1 MSSYTEMTKEVQFE
15 NALKMMSLKAF
26 DALLTCG
33 VRSLDG
39 LLRLTAEEMNNAAIP
54 EQTRKEIHK
63 IQRIIYDDKKTDI
76 ADELHITEMEMVA
89 EPLSPVHFEE
99 NDATPIPLKFIERL
113 PTRAKNLLSREQIN
127 TVERLFKLSEEDIFG
142 FVGIGRKTVHDIK
155 QLQVKIKF
163 QQNDPQNIA
172 TPSYSSDSKS
182 SPSSSKFMFRFVPH
196 AREHW
201 PCDPDEWSILSR
213 NLPELFWLTMPQVD
227 DEVRSVTTIGELG
240 FAGNELSKLLDYGF
254 LYDDPVDFLFNLSLG
269 YLVNIGLNNESID
282 KIFNALEIVYGNN
295 NLAKLFIASAK
306 VSDTTILYDIDT
318 EIVKE
323 LNAYCVFDILI
334 YELLETSNIKWS
346 EVSRITERQ
355 IIKRFGFNFQS
366 IKAISSVWKS
376 KTSIYKLVDDL
387 SNSLPIDAYASFQCL
402 TETFVRKI
410 IKKPYH
416 FTVVMGR
423 LGFLDERRWTLE
435 ELGQSL
441 QLTRERVRQIEK
453 QYISKI
459 EKPKTVEMLNRLWLS
474 VDGALASTGGVI
486 CTTEMATYLKSSFNW
501 PVRPSDESVASLISL
516 SPKYEVV
523 WASPSRIILPDHRC
537 ISCPEIRPV
546 FTKTVTDQVNGML
559 HFDIAKEK
567 MLEFCKGTGCA
578 TVRNITQFSD
588 GYLHYLDDAI
598 EEILADED
606 TLYTQYAW
614 AQKYGKRRLILFE
627 TILRNAGRPMHF
639 TEVHVEVNKD
649 RPTHSQFSERSVY
662 GNLERSSDLL
672 LWGAG
677 TFIHKELVTV
687 PVEIISKIEKDITSR
702 LIGDKLPYLSAT
714 GIYELYKA
722 PLQREGIPNTHALY
736 TCLRLSASDT
746 LLCNDYP
753 YVLLKS
759 GDGVRL
765 PIQLVLESFVLE
777 QEGVVALEQIK
788 NYALDK
794 LCVSEDVF
802 TVSHLP
808 KIPDLLRCNRGEY
821 IHLSSLNIDADK
833 LIPIVDHLK
842 GLLNNSNHVAVLK
855 LYNDKKISCR
865 LLGIT
870 TPMLLYSLIQFFF
883 SDQFDFS
890 RYPQI
895 SLEKQSESG
904 KGTMGVASEVI
915 QYILDKNAPCGFGEL
930 YQHFVDELGYK
941 QYSVY
946 NVHFNSQIL
955 RYSESVVVH
964 IDSLHWCDEK
974 QDALESIAS
983 VHMKNLT
990 CGGRFCGLISDL
1002 FEFSHEQLPCLP
1014 EHICWTSTLLGEL
1027 LSRGGRYR
1035 ILGIARNAYV
1045 SIPNDCNIE
1054 TFDDLISHILNAN
1067 YDGAANLDQFV
1078 SDMRSA
1084 GILKKSLTPV
1094 MLKEDGPVVIDGN
1107 VVKLARLR

>member
-1 MSSYTEMTKEVQFE
+1 VQFE
-15 NALKMMSLKAF
+15 NALKMMSVKAF

-33 VRSLDG
+33 VRNLDG
-39 LLRLTAEEMNNAAIP
+39 LLRLTAEEMNKAAVV
-54 EQTRKEIHK
+54 EQICKEVQK
-63 IQRIIYDDKKTDI
+63 IQSIITGNKVSDTVNQLQI
-76 ADELHITEMEMVA
+76 SEMEVVA
-89 EPLSPVHFEE
+89 EPSSPAYYEE
-99 NDATPIPLKFIERL
+99 SNATPIPSKLIERL
-113 PTRAKNLLSREQIN
+113 PTRARNLLAREQIS
-127 TVERLFKLSEEDIFG
+127 TVERLLALSEEDIFG
-142 FVGIGRKTVHDIK
+142 FVGIGRKSVHDIK

-163 QQNDPQNIA
+163 QQNAPQNIA
-172 TPSYSSDSKS
+172 TPSESSGSENSYSSHR
-182 SPSSSKFMFRFVPH
+182 FMFRFIPR
-196 AREHW
+196 AEEHW
-201 PCDPDEWSILSR
+201 PCDPAEWSILSR
-213 NLPELFWLTMPQVD
+213 NLPELFWLTIPQAD
-227 DEVRSVTTIGELG
+227 DEVRTVATIENLG
-240 FAGNELSKLLDYGF
+240 FSDNELSKLFEYGF
-254 LYDDPVDFLFNLSLG
+254 LYDDPVDLLFNLSIG
-269 YLVNIGLNNESID
+269 YLLNIGLNSDSID
-282 KIFNALEIVYGNN
+282 KILHALEIASGSNDLPKSFTV
-295 NLAKLFIASAK
+295 SAK
-306 VSDTTILYDIDT
+306 VAETTIFYDIDT
-318 EIVKE
+318 SLADNLKADYI
-323 LNAYCVFDILI
+323 FDNCI
-334 YELLETSNIKWS
+334 YELFSSNSIKWMDVKS
-346 EVSRITERQ
+346 ITERQ
-355 IIKRFGFNFQS
+355 IFKKFGFNYQS
-366 IKAISSVWKS
+366 IKAISSVWMS
-376 KTSIYKLVDDL
+376 KLSVCKLVDDL
-387 SNSLPIDAYASFQCL
+387 SNSLPIDTYANFQCL

-416 FTVVMGR
+416 FTIVMGR

-453 QYISKI
+453 QYIPKI
-459 EKPKTVEMLNRLWLS
+459 EKPKTVGMLNRLWLS
-474 VDGALASTGGVI
+474 VDGALTSTGGAI
-486 CTTEMATYLKSSFNW
+486 CIAEMATYLKTVFNW
-501 PVRPSDESVASLISL
+501 PVRPSDESLTSLISL

-523 WASPSRIILPDHRC
+523 WASPLRVISPDHEC
-537 ISCPEIRPV
+537 ISCSKIGPIL
-546 FTKTVTDQVNGML
+546 TKTVTDQANGML
-559 HFDIAKEK
+559 HFAKAKER

-578 TVRNITQFSD
+578 AVRNITQFSD

-649 RPTHSQFSERSVY
+649 RPPHSQFSERSVY
-662 GNLERSSDLL
+662 GNLERSTELL
-672 LWGAG
+672 MWGAG
-677 TFIHKELVTV
+677 TFIHRELVTV
-687 PVEIISKIEKDITSR
+687 PAKIISTIAKDIDSR
-702 LIGDKLPYLSAT
+702 LKSDKIPYLSAT
-714 GIYELYKA
+714 GIYELYKDR
-722 PLQREGIPNTHALY
+722 LQREGIPNTHALY

-753 YVLLKS
+753 YVFLKS

-777 QEGVVALEQIK
+777 QEGVVTLEQIK
-788 NYALDK
+788 NHALEK

-808 KIPDLLRCNRGEY
+808 KIPNLLRSNRGEY
-821 IHLSSLNIDADK
+821 MHLSSLNIDADK

-870 TPMLLYSLIQFFF
+870 TPILLYSLIQFFF

-983 VHMKNLT
+983 GHIKNLT
-990 CGGRFCGLISDL
+990 CGGRFYGLISDL

-1014 EHICWTSTLLGEL
+1014 EHICWTSTLMGEL
-1027 LSRGGRYR
+1027 LSRGGKYR

-1045 SIPNDCNIE
+1045 SIPNDRNIE
-1054 TFDDLISHILNAN
+1054 TFDDLIGHILNTN
-1067 YDGAANLDQFV
+1067 YDGAANFDQFV
-1078 SDMRSA
+1078 LDMRSA